1 MTIET
6 ILCCFVA
13 DEELF
18 SPDKR
23 FADGGLAEV
32 IALSSSSTTKTTA
45 IPVGP
50 KVKEGTVAVDVSH
63 ATTAKVAPT
72 AQSSENRLPQ

>member
-13 DEELF
+13 DEEMF

-32 IALSSSSTTKTTA
+32 IASSSTTTA
-45 IPVGP
+45 VPVGS
-50 KVKEGTVAVDVSH
+50 KVKEGTVAVDASH
-63 ATTAKVAPT
+63 AITAKVAPT
-72 AQSSENRLPQ
+72 AQSSEHRLPQ